1 MTRGNALPS
10 AAVTRE
16 NPLSRSRRAEG
27 GIEKVSRVTSGDFH
41 PTIVLMKIGWV
52 LSLVVVVGGLAG
64 CNLKEKY
71 ARNNLAA
78 DQWLQA
84 NRGGANVNVEGAWEA
99 WESGWGDIRFEQAGS
114 AVNGAM
120 GNYSVRGV
128 VRGSR
133 VFLALS
139 SGGYVYYTVVL
150 KKSGDMLS
158 GFYSPSVPFNP
169 ADQAAV
175 TLRRIGD

>member
-1 MTRGNALPS
+1 MKLGSIIL
-10 AAVTRE
+10 AVFVI
-16 NPLSRSRRAEG
+16 S
-27 GIEKVSRVTSGDFH
+27 
-41 PTIVLMKIGWV
+41 
-52 LSLVVVVGGLAG
+52 GLAG

-84 NRGGANVNVEGAWEA
+84 NVGPAGGNVQGAWEA
-99 WESGWGDIRFEQAGS
+99 SESGWGGIRFEQRGS
-114 AVNGAM
+114 SVNGAM
-120 GNYSVRGV
+120 GKYSARGV

-150 KKSGDMLS
+150 TKSGDMLS
-158 GFYSPSVPFNP
+158 GFYSESVPFNA

-175 TLRRIGD
+175 TLRRIGN